1 MHIFEFNI
9 NFKDSVKAI
18 LLNKSEILAKQEVVI
33 SCFNYSTT
41 ISPRADSVSKSIL
54 EFMFNKITK
63 I

>member
-18 LLNKSEILAKQEVVI
+18 LLNKSEILAKQEI

-41 ISPRADSVSKSIL
+41 RTPRADSVSKSIL
-54 EFMFNKITK
+54 EFMFNKVTK